1 MKGLYKGA
9 ELFALKQLVES
20 TLTAEVVVKW
30 DNTEIVID
38 VHWDNTTL

>member
-1 MKGLYKGA
+1 MGSFTL
-9 ELFALKQLVES
+9 EQLVED

-38 VHWDNTTL
+38 VHWDNTML